1 MAACLLTTGWVFG
14 QPVPSEVES
23 RREKLADLMARISIH
38 EAQVTHLLSKIQ
50 SLEQT
55 LTCRLP
61 LRGLLLLL
69 LLCLLLL
76 RLFLLRLFRS
86 LKLLTC
92 KRLNLTTNPRLMKQ
106 SKKSLLRLLDDLV
119 TDPNQVAASGSDGN
133 TSADGE
139 EDLDDA
145 YAKLYESGVP
155 SRHKGYY
162 FGPLFGLIYPQP
174 TLLLEPLIL

>member
-1 MAACLLTTGWVFG
+1 
-14 QPVPSEVES
+14 
-23 RREKLADLMARISIH
+23 MARFRFMRRR
-38 EAQVTHLLSKIQ
+38 LLICFRKIQ

-76 RLFLLRLFRS
+76 LLRLFRS
-86 LKLLTC
+86 PEAPSSTPEFDNEPEADETVKEV
-92 KRLNLTTNPRLMKQ
+92 PAPP
-106 SKKSLLRLLDDLV
+106 SLDDLV

-133 TSADGE
+133 TGADGE

-162 FGPLFGLIYPQP
+162 FGPLFGLIYPATDIATRTP
-174 TLLLEPLIL
+174 NSLSPEVLTELHMIRVPGT